1 MAISFLR
8 WGFPRTL
15 WVLGMTAFFD
25 LWQKEQCATIG
36 KTKGGFAVKYL
47 KQALI
52 IFAFTMIGQV
62 LEWIIPL
69 PIPAA
74 IYGFLLLFLALMT
87 GLLKKE
93 HIDET
98 AKFLI
103 SIMGILYVAPAVNL
117 LSYYDIIAPKLAG
130 VITVVVLSTVIVF
143 GVSGWVTQ
151 LLSKKEEKKDA

>member
-1 MAISFLR
+1 M
-8 WGFPRTL
+8 
-15 WVLGMTAFFD
+15 
-25 LWQKEQCATIG
+25 
-36 KTKGGFAVKYL
+36 KYL

-62 LEWIIPL
+62 LEWLIPL

-74 IYGFLLLFLALMT
+74 IYGFVLLFLALMT

-103 SIMGILYVAPAVNL
+103 SIMGVMYVAPAVKL
-117 LSYYDIIAPKLAG
+117 LSYYDIIAPQLVG
-130 VITVVVLSTVIVF
+130 VVTVVATSTVVVFV
-143 GVSGWVTQ
+143 VSGLVTQ
-151 LLSKKEEKKDA
+151 WLSKKEEKKDD

>member
-1 MAISFLR
+1 M
-8 WGFPRTL
+8 
-15 WVLGMTAFFD
+15 
-25 LWQKEQCATIG
+25 
-36 KTKGGFAVKYL
+36 KYL

-62 LEWIIPL
+62 LEWLIPL

-74 IYGFLLLFLALMT
+74 IYGFVLLFLALLT

-103 SIMGILYVAPAVNL
+103 SIMGVLYVAPAVNL
-117 LSYYDIIAPKLAG
+117 LSYYDIIAPQLAG

-143 GVSGWVTQ
+143 VISGLVTQ
-151 LLSKKEEKKDA
+151 LLSKKEGKGDD